1 MFNLKQKRE
10 NRRGGRMIKH
20 LSKAMIKIT
29 ILDQKDNSQICSMT
43 NENISTITQALNM
56 DGYEYNLRN
65 GYWERGD
72 QYVLLQEVQ
81 E

>member
-1 MFNLKQKRE
+1 
-10 NRRGGRMIKH
+10 MIKH

-29 ILDQKDNSQICSMT
+29 VLDQMDNSQICSMT

-65 GYWERGD
+65 GYWEKGD